1 LLRPLSWRIS
11 ELFEGLDIMSDPVN
25 PIIHGAGEQRRW
37 RHERIIKDLQ
47 AVYDAAGETA
57 YALAAYAVIVG
68 TTEAA
73 EKLLGRA
80 RLNEI
85 FDLIE
90 QHDDPTL
97 N

>member
-1 LLRPLSWRIS
+1 M
-11 ELFEGLDIMSDPVN
+11 FMSN
-25 PIIHGAGEQRRW
+25 PSDQIIRSVGEQRAW
-37 RHERIIKDLQ
+37 RHEMIIKDLQ

-68 TTEAA
+68 TAEAV

-80 RLNEI
+80 RMNEI
-85 FDLIE
+85 FELIE
-90 QHDDPTL
+90 RQDDPTL

>member
-1 LLRPLSWRIS
+1 
-11 ELFEGLDIMSDPVN
+11 MSN
-25 PIIHGAGEQRRW
+25 PINQTIHSVGEQRRW
-37 RHERIIKDLQ
+37 RHEMIIKDLQ

-80 RLNEI
+80 RMNEI

>member
-1 LLRPLSWRIS
+1 
-11 ELFEGLDIMSDPVN
+11 MSNPVN
-25 PIIHGAGEQRRW
+25 QMIYSAGEQRRW
-37 RHERIIKDLQ
+37 RHEMIIRDLQ

-68 TTEAA
+68 TTEAV

-80 RLNEI
+80 RMNEI
-85 FDLIE
+85 FDLID
-90 QHDDPTL
+90 QHDGPTL